1 MPAYSYVAYDRNGR
15 KVKGVVESGS
25 ETAAIND
32 LATKG
37 LVVVEIRETGEIER
51 GISVTSKKPSGTFA
65 ISISELAVFSRQ
77 FATMISAGV
86 RVKEALDILAS
97 QEVFSKRFK
106 KKLEYVSSAIESGRS
121 LSEAFEE
128 AGGFESIF
136 VNLIRA
142 GEEGG
147 TLDRVLEKLAD
158 FYESSKE
165 LSDEVKASMRYP
177 MFIGGFAILVV
188 FAIMFYILPMLV
200 ESIGLKPT
208 GFLASLMGA
217 KDFLSAY
224 KFQIFFGILATVVLV
239 RFYLST
245 VKGRIFKE
253 KLTSLFPPLRKINMF
268 SAIERFSRTM
278 AILISAGVSVTNALE
293 MAAQATGNK
302 SFELKSKRV
311 TELIREGR
319 SIRDAMAEVKLVPRL
334 VYEMVGTG
342 EATGK
347 LDEVME
353 RVADF
358 YEQQLRISVK
368 KFVSLLE
375 PMMIVFVGGVIA
387 FIALSMYSAIFTY
400 QTSVGMGP

>member
-15 KVKGVVESGS
+15 KVKGVVESDS

-106 KKLEYVSSAIESGRS
+106 RKLEYVSNAIETGKS
-121 LSEAFEE
+121 LSEAFKE
-128 AGGFESIF
+128 AGGFEPIF

-147 TLDRVLEKLAD
+147 TLDKILEKLAN

-165 LSDEVKASMRYP
+165 LSDEVRASMRYP

-188 FAIMFYILPMLV
+188 LAIMFYILPMLI
-200 ESIGLKPT
+200 ESVGLKPI
-208 GFLASLMGA
+208 GFLASLMSA
-217 KDFLSAY
+217 KEFLSTY
-224 KFQIFFGILATVVLV
+224 SLQIIFGLLAVVFLM
-239 RFYLST
+239 RLYFST
-245 VKGRIFKE
+245 MKGKVFKAVSYTH
-253 KLTSLFPPLRKINMF
+253 LTLP
-268 SAIERFSRTM
+268 T
-278 AILISAGVSVTNALE
+278 
-293 MAAQATGNK
+293 
-302 SFELKSKRV
+302 
-311 TELIREGR
+311 
-319 SIRDAMAEVKLVPRL
+319 
-334 VYEMVGTG
+334 
-342 EATGK
+342 
-347 LDEVME
+347 
-353 RVADF
+353 
-358 YEQQLRISVK
+358 
-368 KFVSLLE
+368 
-375 PMMIVFVGGVIA
+375 IA
-387 FIALSMYSAIFTY
+387 
-400 QTSVGMGP
+400 